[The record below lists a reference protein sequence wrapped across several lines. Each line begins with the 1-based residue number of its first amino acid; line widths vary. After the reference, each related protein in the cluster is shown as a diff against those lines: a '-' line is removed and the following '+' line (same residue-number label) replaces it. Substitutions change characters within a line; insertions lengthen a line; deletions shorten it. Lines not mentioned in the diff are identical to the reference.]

1 MHGVN
6 KKNGELYLDDT
17 SLSDL
22 AVSFGTPSYV
32 YSASLIRDNFLEYK
46 DSIRTNDKVCFAVKS
61 NSNIAVL
68 TLNSPPVNALSANV
82 REGLHEGVKSAIE
95 DSAVDAIVI
104 ICEGRTVIAGA
115 DITEF
120 GQAPKGPSLYDVQDM
135 IENSTKPVVAA
146 IHGTALGGGL
156 EVALTCH
163 YRIAVPSAKCGL
175 PEVNLGLLPGA
186 GGTQRLP
193 RIVGAAKALVMMTS
207 GEHVP
212 AEQCLSMGLVDEM
225 ADEGK
230 LLEGALSF
238 AGTIVSEKRPLVK
251 VRDAEDK
258 IAADKGNDAL
268 FSDFRKSIARKT
280 RGFLAPEYNI
290 QCIEAAV
297 NKPFDEGI
305 KVEQEL
311 FMKLMTGSQSAA
323 QRYMFFAQRQVTK
336 IPDIEADT
344 EVKDINSVGV
354 IGAGTMGGGISMNFA
369 NVGIPVT
376 IIEQSQ
382 ERLDKGI
389 GIIRKNY
396 ENSAAKGRITQ
407 AQVEERMNLIEGK
420 TSIEALDS
428 QDMIIE
434 AVFENMDLK
443 KDIFKQLDG
452 ICKQGAILASNTSA
466 LDVNVIAAETNRP
479 EDVIGLHFFSPANV
493 MRLLEIV
500 RGEKTSKSV
509 VASSLAV
516 AKKIQK
522 IAAVVGVCPGFVG
535 NRILAQRQREAN
547 KLILEGALPWD
558 IDDAL
563 FDFGFPM
570 GPFAMSDL
578 AGLDIGWNK
587 DTSNSESLR
596 DVLCEAGRLGQKSG
610 KGFYIYDENRNKSPD
625 PEVEALIRKF
635 GEERQVRMRDISKE
649 EILERCLY
657 PMINEGFKILEE
669 GMAIRA
675 SDIDIVW
682 TNGYGWPVYEGG
694 PMFYGNTIGFDK
706 VLFWL
711 KKAELELGPEFKPS
725 AYLEKV
731 VTEEINIF

>member
-1 MHGVN
+1 MPTINEV
-6 KKNGELYLDDT
+6 T
-17 SLSDL
+17 SLE
-22 AVSFGTPSYV
+22 
-32 YSASLIRDNFLEYK
+32 IK
-46 DSIRTNDKVCFAVKS
+46 DSV
-61 NSNIAVL
+61 AVL

-82 REGLHEGVKSAIE
+82 REGLNNGVSAAIE
-95 DSAVDAIVI
+95 DESVKSIVI
-104 ICEGRTVIAGA
+104 ICEGRTFIAGA

-135 IENSTKPVVAA
+135 IENSPKPVIAA

-193 RIVGAAKALVMMTS
+193 RIVGAQKALVMMTS

-212 AEQCLSMGLVDEM
+212 ANQCHDMGLVDEM
-225 ADEGK
+225 AE
-230 LLEGALSF
+230 EGALESDAIKF
-238 AGTIVSEKRPLVK
+238 ANQIVSEGKPLVK
-251 VRDAEDK
+251 VRDADEK
-258 IAADKGNDAL
+258 IKSDRGNDAL
-268 FSDFRKSIARKT
+268 FADFRKSILRKT

-290 QCIEAAV
+290 QCIEAAG
-297 NKPFDEGI
+297 NLPFEEGM

-311 FMKLMTGSQSAA
+311 FVKLMSGSQSAA

-336 IPDIEADT
+336 IPDIEKET
-344 EVKDINSVGV
+344 PLKEINSVGV

-369 NVGIPVT
+369 NAGIPVT

-396 ENSAAKGRITQ
+396 ENTAAKGRISSE
-407 AQVEERMNLIEGK
+407 QVEERMALIDGQ
-420 TSIEALDS
+420 TSIDSLNS
-428 QDMIIE
+428 QDLIIE

-443 KDIFKQLDG
+443 KDIFKQLDT
-452 ICKQGAILASNTSA
+452 ICKEGAILASNTSE
-466 LDVNVIAAETNRP
+466 LDVNEIADITNRP

-493 MRLLEIV
+493 MKLLEIV
-500 RGEKTSKSV
+500 RGDKTSKSV

-516 AKKIQK
+516 AKRIQK

-587 DTSNSESLR
+587 ETSNGETLR

-610 KGFYIYDENRNKSPD
+610 KGFYVYDENRNKSPD

-635 GEERQVRMRDISKE
+635 GEERQIQMRDISKE

-694 PMFYGNTIGFDK
+694 PMFYGNLVGYDK
-706 VLFWL
+706 VLSWL
-711 KKAELELGPEFKPS
+711 QNAEKELGPEFKPS

-731 VTEEINIF
+731 VSEKINIL

>member
-1 MHGVN
+1 MPAINEVTN
-6 KKNGELYLDDT
+6 
-17 SLSDL
+17 
-22 AVSFGTPSYV
+22 
-32 YSASLIRDNFLEYK
+32 LEV
-46 DSIRTNDKVCFAVKS
+46 D
-61 NSNIAVL
+61 SNIAVL

-82 REGLHEGVKSAIE
+82 REGLHVGVKKAVE
-95 DSAVDAIVI
+95 DESVRAVVL
-104 ICEGRTVIAGA
+104 ICEGRTFIAGA

-120 GQAPKGPSLYDVQDM
+120 GQAPKGPSLFEVQDM
-135 IENSTKPVVAA
+135 IENSSKPIISA

-175 PEVNLGLLPGA
+175 PEVKLGLLPGA

-193 RIVGAAKALVMMTS
+193 RIVGAQKALQMVTS

-212 AEQCLSMGLVDEM
+212 AKECLEMGLIDEM
-225 ADEGK
+225 AGEDS
-230 LLEGALSF
+230 LLEDAIKF
-238 AGTIVSEKRPLVK
+238 ATSIVEENRPLVK
-251 VRDAEDK
+251 VKENEENIK
-258 IAADKGNDAL
+258 ADKGNDAL

-297 NKPFDEGI
+297 NKPFDEGV
-305 KVEQEL
+305 KVERDL
-311 FMKLMTGSQSAA
+311 FTKLVTGSQSAA
-323 QRYMFFAQRQVTK
+323 QRYVFFAERQVNK
-336 IPDIEADT
+336 IPDIPRET
-344 EVKDINSVGV
+344 ELKEVNSVGV

-376 IIEQSQ
+376 IVEQNQ
-382 ERLDKGI
+382 ERLDKGLA
-389 GIIRKNY
+389 IIRKNY
-396 ENSAAKGRITQ
+396 ENTAKKGRISTED
-407 AQVEERMNLIEGK
+407 VETRMGLISGEL
-420 TSIEALDS
+420 SIEALSS
-428 QDMIIE
+428 QDLIIE

-443 KDIFKQLDG
+443 KEIFRKLDG
-452 ICKQGAILASNTSA
+452 ISKEGAILASNTSA
-466 LDVNVIAAETNRP
+466 LNVNEIAAETKRP

-500 RGEKTSKSV
+500 RGEKTSKSA
-509 VASSLAV
+509 VASSMAV
-516 AKKIQK
+516 AKKIGK

-558 IDDAL
+558 IDEAL

-587 DTSNSESLR
+587 ETSKGETLR
-596 DVLCEAGRLGQKSG
+596 DLLCEAGRLGQKSG
-610 KGFYIYDENRNKSPD
+610 KGFYLYDENRNKSPD
-625 PEVEALIRKF
+625 PEVEAIIRDF
-635 GEERQVRMRDISKE
+635 AEARQIRLRDINKE

-682 TNGYGWPVYEGG
+682 INGYGWPVYEGG
-694 PMFYGNTIGFDK
+694 PMFYGSVVGFDK
-706 VLFWL
+706 VLEWL
-711 KKAELELGPEFKPS
+711 KKMEQELGPEFKPS
-725 AYLEKV
+725 SYLEKV
-731 VTEEINIF
+731 VEKNINIFA

>member
-1 MHGVN
+1 MPTINEVTTLEV
-6 KKNGELYLDDT
+6 K
-17 SLSDL
+17 
-22 AVSFGTPSYV
+22 
-32 YSASLIRDNFLEYK
+32 DN
-46 DSIRTNDKVCFAVKS
+46 V
-61 NSNIAVL
+61 AVL

-82 REGLHEGVKSAIE
+82 REGLNNGVSAAIDDESVKS
-95 DSAVDAIVI
+95 IVI
-104 ICEGRTVIAGA
+104 VCEGRTFIAGA

-120 GQAPKGPSLYDVQDM
+120 GQAPKGPSLYEVQDM
-135 IENSTKPVVAA
+135 IENSPKPVVAA

-193 RIVGAAKALVMMTS
+193 RIVGAQKALVMMTS

-212 AEQCLSMGLVDEM
+212 ANKCHEMGLVDEM
-225 ADEGK
+225 ANENQ
-230 LLEGALSF
+230 LEEDAIVF
-238 AGTIVSEKRPLVK
+238 ANKIVSEGRPLVK
-251 VRDAEDK
+251 VRDADEK
-258 IAADKGNDAL
+258 IKSDKGNDAL
-268 FSDFRKSIARKT
+268 FSDFRKAISRKT

-297 NKPFDEGI
+297 NLPFEEGM
-305 KVEQEL
+305 KVEQDL

-336 IPDIEADT
+336 IPDIEKET
-344 EVKDINSVGV
+344 PLKDINSVGV

-369 NVGIPVT
+369 NAGIPVT
-376 IIEQSQ
+376 IVEQSQ
-382 ERLDKGI
+382 ERLDKGL

-396 ENSAAKGRITQ
+396 ENTAAKGRITSE
-407 AQVEERMNLIEGK
+407 QVEERMSLINGQ
-420 TSIEALDS
+420 TSIESLNS
-428 QDMIIE
+428 QDLIIE

-443 KDIFKQLDG
+443 KDIFKQLDS
-452 ICKQGAILASNTSA
+452 ICKEGAILASNTSA
-466 LDVNVIAAETNRP
+466 LDVNEIADVTSRP
-479 EDVIGLHFFSPANV
+479 EDVIGLHFFSPANI
-493 MRLLEIV
+493 MKLLEIV
-500 RGEKTSKSV
+500 RGDKTSKSV

-516 AKKIQK
+516 AKRIQK

-587 DTSNSESLR
+587 ETSNGETLR

-610 KGFYIYDENRNKSPD
+610 KGFYVYDENRNKSPD
-625 PEVEALIRKF
+625 SEVEALIRKF
-635 GEERQVRMRDISKE
+635 GEERQIQMRDISKE
-649 EILERCLY
+649 EILQRCLY

-694 PMFYGNTIGFDK
+694 PMFYGNLIGYDK
-706 VLFWL
+706 ILDWL
-711 KKAELELGPEFKPS
+711 KNAEKELGPEFKPS
-725 AYLEKV
+725 EYLERV
-731 VTEEINIF
+731 VAEKINIL

>member
-1 MHGVN
+1 MSTINEVS
-6 KKNGELYLDDT
+6 
-17 SLSDL
+17 SLE
-22 AVSFGTPSYV
+22 
-32 YSASLIRDNFLEYK
+32 NH
-46 DSIRTNDKVCFAVKS
+46 
-61 NSNIAVL
+61 SNIAVL

-104 ICEGRTVIAGA
+104 ICEGRTFIAGA

-120 GQAPKGPSLYDVQDM
+120 GQAPKGPSLYEVQDM

-212 AEQCLSMGLVDEM
+212 AEQCLTMGLVDEM
-225 ADEGK
+225 AEEGK

-238 AGTIVSEKRPLVK
+238 AETIVSEKRPLVK

-268 FSDFRKSIARKT
+268 FADFRKSIARKT

-311 FMKLMTGSQSAA
+311 FMKLMTGTQSAA

-587 DTSNSESLR
+587 DTSNGESLR

-635 GEERQVRMRDISKE
+635 GEERQIRMRDNITKE